1 MKEVSEKTILKEG
14 TVRITNLRATFGTK
28 TYTISN
34 VTSAYIDVREPKL
47 FLPVFFAVNLGICS
61 VLVAVSDI
69 KEYSQC
75 LQVGLYTVISAIIF
89 FLVSKK
95 TKYSVQI
102 KNPVSELTVLETYDA
117 SYAERVVKAM
127 YEAIAVNSLDPVQS
141 KTRI

>member
-69 KEYSQC
+69 KEYSQY
-75 LQVGLYTVISAIIF
+75 LQVGLYIVISAIIF

-102 KNPVSELTVLETYDA
+102 KNPVSELTVLETYDG